1 MAAVF
6 YIYIREKKG
15 NKEMATLL
23 FSQTISDRYKEVSD
37 VINNVEINKKDVR
50 KKTMK
55 AIMQESFFHGAGWM
69 GQNFIA

>member
-1 MAAVF
+1 
-6 YIYIREKKG
+6 
-15 NKEMATLL
+15 MATLL
-23 FSQTISDRYKEVSD
+23 FSQTISDKYKEVSD

-55 AIMQESFFHGAGWM
+55 DIMQESFFHGAGWM